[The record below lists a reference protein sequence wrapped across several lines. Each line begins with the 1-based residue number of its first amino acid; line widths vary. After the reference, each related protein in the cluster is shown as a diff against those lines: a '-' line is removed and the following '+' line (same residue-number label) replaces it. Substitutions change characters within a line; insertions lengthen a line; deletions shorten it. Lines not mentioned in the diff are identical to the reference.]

1 MSVINTNIAAKM
13 AQAALRANERPL
25 TVEMERLSTG
35 KRINS
40 SRDDAAGMAIASW
53 MTAEIKSLDQA
64 IRNASDGI
72 SLLQTAD
79 ASTGE
84 ITAMLQR
91 MRELSVLSATDTYN
105 TAQRTFMDME
115 FQQLKKQIV
124 QIADKTEWNCFPI
137 LNGSTGLPFGL

>member
-13 AQAALRANERPL
+13 AQSALRANERPMAL
-25 TVEMERLSTG
+25 AMQQLSTG

-53 MTAEIKSLDQA
+53 MTTEIKSLDQA
-64 IRNASDGI
+64 IRNANDGI
-72 SLLQTAD
+72 SLLETAD
-79 ASTGE
+79 TATGE
-84 ITAMLQR
+84 MTGMLQR
-91 MRELSVLSATDTYN
+91 MRELSVLSASDTYN

-124 QIADKTEWNCFPI
+124 QIADI
-137 LNGSTGLPFGL
+137 R